1 MASGGKPTRQPMTT
15 PTPRRSVSAAGRTG
29 TSFRF
34 IVAAEDGVA
43 LGDLKPLARRLMEQ
57 MGKDV
62 VASAAARSAASSAA
76 WVSQSQLGPGLQ
88 RTRGYAANFVQCRC
102 MFRGAP
108 GRPQP
113 AETPLPQQARELGME
128 HPPPA

>member
-1 MASGGKPTRQPMTT
+1 MTT

-62 VASAAARSAASSAA
+62 VASAAARSPGIVRGMGVPIAARSRITAHA
-76 WVSQSQLGPGLQ
+76 RL
-88 RTRGYAANFVQCRC
+88 CR
-102 MFRGAP
+102 
-108 GRPQP
+108 
-113 AETPLPQQARELGME
+113 
-128 HPPPA
+128 